1 VRRSVLDVRGPGS
14 ALIERL
20 LQESDTKGF
29 LAPASVE
36 AVSRELSI
44 PASRA
49 YSIAGQL
56 EHFRFAPIP
65 KGTTSVCAGPACEL
79 AGRSEV
85 AGALEALPGA
95 DPIPLLGSP
104 IWHTPVLAMVPGR
117 RGSMPRR
124 VGVEAASSMGD
135 LQRAPLATS
144 EEPTRELLTGSG
156 ELLGGLKR
164 RRSAADYFKSDA
176 QRFRSFLEQNPSE
189 ELLSNIRAS
198 RIVDTATGHE
208 IADIIERLARSE
220 VPEKIVVCDTGGRE
234 PENDAAPVLA
244 WVDPMGVV
252 EGMLLTAH
260 ASGAGRALLFVP
272 HEHAGLKESFARAL
286 RDLER
291 ESLWPAV
298 EVGMFSGPNF
308 VPTDREIGIASLYGG
323 LTLSEGATRAKESRA
338 RLWGAEVLMSDPEVF
353 LRLSRLSS
361 SGTKATTARIVS
373 VGGRVKTP
381 CVAEAALTATAGDF
395 IGESMGG
402 FTEGSVVK
410 AIHFG
415 GAYGGPLRPVAL
427 KSRLRSLFGRLDGAG
442 SGQILVIDRGVCMV
456 RWSEYFSW
464 LGERLC
470 CGACVT
476 GRLGPSYV
484 RRLLK
489 KITDGYGELADLEDI
504 RATIE
509 LMKETALCPQGGRV
523 LNPVL
528 VCLENFSGEFE
539 EHIIEKKCQARV
551 CWP

>member
-1 VRRSVLDVRGPGS
+1 MDVRGPGS
-14 ALIERL
+14 ALVERL
-20 LQESDTKGF
+20 LEESDKKGF
-29 LAPASVE
+29 LDPASVE
-36 AVSRELSI
+36 AVSREFSI

-56 EHFRFAPIP
+56 EHFHFAPTP

-79 AGRSEV
+79 AGSAGV
-85 AGALEALPGA
+85 ASALKALPGA
-95 DPIPLLGSP
+95 NPIPLLGSP

-135 LQRAPLATS
+135 LQRSPLATS
-144 EEPTRELLTGSG
+144 AEPAKELLAGSG

-176 QRFRSFLEQNPSE
+176 RRFANFMEQNTGAE
-189 ELLSNIRAS
+189 VLSDIRSS

-208 IADIIERLARSE
+208 IADIIETLGRSE
-220 VPEKIVVCDTGGRE
+220 VAERMVVCDAGGRE

-244 WVDPMGVV
+244 WIDPMGVV
-252 EGMLLTAH
+252 EGMLLAAH

-272 HEHAGLKESFARAL
+272 HEHAGLRESFARAL
-286 RDLER
+286 RDLES

-323 LTLSEGATRAKESRA
+323 LTLSEGATRASESRA
-338 RLWGAEVLMSDPEVF
+338 RLWGAHVLMSDPEAF
-353 LRLSRLSS
+353 LRLSRRA
-361 SGTKATTARIVS
+361 SGGPKATAARIVS
-373 VGGRVKTP
+373 VGGRVKAP
-381 CVAEAALTATAGDF
+381 CVAEASLTATVGEF
-395 IGESMGG
+395 LGESTGG
-402 FTEGSVVK
+402 FPEGSVVK
-410 AIHFG
+410 ALHFG
-415 GAYGGPLRPVAL
+415 GVYGGPLRPVAL
-427 KSRLRSLFGRLDGAG
+427 NSRLRSLFGRLDGGG
-442 SGQILVIDRGVCMV
+442 SGQILVIDRDTCMV

-484 RRLLK
+484 RRLLR
-489 KITDGYGELADLEDI
+489 KITDGRGELADLEDM

-539 EHIIEKKCQARV
+539 EHIIEKKCQAHV